1 MTKNKVLKRTGIIF
15 ISSFILLFISWQLLK
30 ELKIKTFVVDSLQTE
45 LNNYFEDSVKL
56 VIEDISFNFFEKQ
69 ILLEKINVNLI
80 ANQIDTLASMEIP
93 NLNIS
98 WDNYRET
105 FNNQFYQFNTLELI
119 NAKILLPIDFSKI
132 KRTKA
137 SKPSF
142 EGEFELDI
150 KEFNMK
156 DGDLLFYDERNKKS
170 GRIKAKYYLT
180 AKNIHFQKDKIL
192 NDFQDVAEEIILEF
206 NELTYF
212 LKDDLHKIDI
222 EKLTFDLFKQH
233 ISLSSTHYRPVYS
246 PEKFAKLKGEEANY
260 IDILLD
266 SIQLKDIRWQGDSMI
281 SINSILTKDIILQVF
296 KDKNYPLPDDRF
308 VPILINLLKESE
320 ISIDVRSLIVD
331 NMDLTYTEI
340 PEGSKEKGVVIL
352 NNINGEITNITN
364 RSDSIIKNGKYL
376 AIKADADFYGE
387 GRLDADIQYDLT
399 SRYGYF
405 KVYGSLQPMEIG
417 AFNSYLAKSYPIE
430 ISSGRVDEL
439 FFSYS
444 GGNRAVSGE
453 MEFKYSDFKIKFHKV
468 LNEEEKGDKALS
480 WLANVALSQKNPRNN
495 GKYRV
500 GRIEFKRDTRK
511 SMFSYW
517 SNSLVSGFQSTLG
530 LEKPARVEKLEQDK
544 DDRNLWQKI
553 GIGKEDESE

>member
-1 MTKNKVLKRTGIIF
+1 MTKKKLLKRTGIIF
-15 ISSFILLFISWQLLK
+15 ISCFILLFVSWQLLK

-69 ILLEKINVNLI
+69 ILLEKVNVNLI
-80 ANQIDTLASMEIP
+80 ANQLDTLASMEIP

-137 SKPSF
+137 SQPSF

-156 DGDLLFYDERNKKS
+156 DGQLLFYDELNKKS
-170 GRIKAKYYLT
+170 GRIKAQYYLT
-180 AKNIHFQKDKIL
+180 SKNIHFQKDKIL

-222 EKLTFDLFKQH
+222 EKLTFDLFQQH
-233 ISLSSTHYRPVYS
+233 ISLSSMHFRPVYS
-246 PEKFAKLKGEEANY
+246 PEKFAELKGEEANH

-281 SINSILTKDIILQVF
+281 SVNSILTKDIVLKVF

-308 VPILINLLKESE
+308 VPILVNLLKESD
-320 ISIDVRSLIVD
+320 ISIDVRSLIVK

-340 PEGSKEKGVVIL
+340 ADGSKEKGVVIL

-387 GRLDADIQYDLT
+387 GKLDADIQYDLT

-553 GIGKEDESE
+553 GFGKEDESE